1 MADRPFS
8 PCAVIPVFDHERTIA
23 HVVAAVR
30 GSGLP
35 CLLIDDGSGPACAR
49 ELERLAREVPG
60 TKLIRLAPNRGK
72 GVAVIAGFRA
82 AAAEGRSHALQID
95 ADGQHALEDIPA
107 FIDEARAHPTAVVCG
122 RPVFDASMPR
132 VRRYGRWLTHAL
144 VWLETLSF
152 EIPDSLCGFRVYPLE
167 PVIRLAAREH
177 IGTRMDFDVEI
188 LVRLHWRGVPLR
200 WIATRVVYPLDGVSH
215 FRLVRDNAYMVLLQM
230 RLLGGMFLRLP
241 RLLARKRL
249 IGRKL
254 A

>member
-1 MADRPFS
+1 VADRPFS

-30 GSGLP
+30 ESGLP
-35 CLLIDDGSGPACAR
+35 CLLVDDGSGPACAR
-49 ELERLAREVPG
+49 ELDRLAHEVPG

-72 GVAVIAGFRA
+72 GAAVIAGFRT
-82 AAAEGRSHALQID
+82 AAAEGRTHALQID
-95 ADGQHALEDIPA
+95 ADGQHALGDIPR
-107 FIDEARAHPTAVVCG
+107 FIEEARAHPAALICG

-132 VRRYGRWLTHAL
+132 LRRYGRWITHAL
-144 VWLETLSF
+144 VWIETLSF

-167 PVIRLAAREH
+167 PVIRLAACEH
-177 IGTRMDFDVEI
+177 IGARMDFDVEI

-200 WIATRVVYPLDGVSH
+200 WIATRVVYPLDGISH
-215 FRLVRDNAYMVLLQM
+215 FRLVRDNAYMVFLQL
-230 RLLGGMFLRLP
+230 RLLGGMFVRLP
-241 RLLARKRL
+241 RL